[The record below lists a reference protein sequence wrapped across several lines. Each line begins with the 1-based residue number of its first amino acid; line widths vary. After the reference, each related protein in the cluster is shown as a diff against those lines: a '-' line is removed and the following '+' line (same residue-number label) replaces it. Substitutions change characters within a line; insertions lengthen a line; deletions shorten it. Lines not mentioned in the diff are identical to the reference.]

1 MPDSQG
7 PQDSLTSE
15 ASRSKVDFALT
26 PRQKRLRAVTLVIL
40 FFIFVMLGISWFHP
54 FFHPVR
60 PLVMTEQQ
68 RKALAVQ
75 GILILGYYAVVFALS
90 LSLLIIA
97 WLYVREIRLQLLV
110 AQRDIWKDMLARRQE
125 KQSKLNPKQNGA
137 NDGH

>member
-60 PLVMTEQQ
+60 PLVMTEPQ

-97 WLYVREIRLQLLV
+97 WLYVR
-110 AQRDIWKDMLARRQE
+110 
-125 KQSKLNPKQNGA
+125 
-137 NDGH
+137 